1 MGLLGIIAKA
11 VGASAIDSVIEN
23 ACQQFEQFA
32 KNILVGKR
40 ITWKYDFTFK
50 GRLLGSI
57 SVGIKKTRNNIHFWI
72 GGQKMTFSLS
82 SLGKGCATAVHGA
95 IALI

>member
-1 MGLLGIIAKA
+1 MGLLGTIAKA
-11 VGASAIDSVIEN
+11 VGAIGLDSVIEG
-23 ACQQFEQFA
+23 ACHQFEQFA

-40 ITWKYDFTFK
+40 ITWKYDFMFK

-57 SVGIKKTRNNIHFWI
+57 SIGIKKTRSNVHFWV
-72 GGQKMTFSLS
+72 GGIKMSFSLS
-82 SLGKGCATAVHGA
+82 SLGKGCASAVHSA